1 MIRKGEGAIFTVI
14 MIILILAVS
23 IRVDAQEEVK
33 VNWVVE
39 NNPSFFNDIPFSIC
53 EKDSYIYVVG
63 FDYSIETDVFQ
74 PRIEKR
80 LKNDGSLIK
89 NWTYMPSDY
98 GGLLYDCIIVG
109 EKLYAVG
116 VSYSLIDSNWML
128 LVLDLDL
135 NLINYLNFTG
145 ISGAATSIISDQDFL
160 YIAGLVA
167 NETRTMIR
175 VEKIR
180 LTDLSIS
187 KEYVSNLSEF
197 QEAYSI
203 EINPVSNQ
211 IWVVGTTDFERW
223 RVEILDK
230 DLTWIKTVE
239 KEMGVSAF
247 SVGFDDEG
255 FSYVVGEGG
264 IIKLDR
270 NGEEIKNYAQR
281 GFFTKTRLLG
291 NRLYVAGMEN
301 VGNYVRQTLYVFD
314 SELNLLNKTVVSRGI
329 DADAIFLTG
338 RMVSDEENLY
348 ISGLAYIGYND
359 YEWVICSIN
368 ISSIPWY
375 LKNWYLIAI
384 PIIVILIVLVAYFI
398 FRIRKVR
405 LQRSVETTQY
415 SNAGSEQQSS
425 ETVKH
430 AEN

>member
-1 MIRKGEGAIFTVI
+1 MIRKGKGAIFTVI
-14 MIILILAVS
+14 MIVLILAVS

-33 VNWVVE
+33 VNWIIE

-63 FDYSIETDVFQ
+63 FDYSIETGVFQ

-80 LKNDGSLIK
+80 LKSDGSLIK
-89 NWTYMPSDY
+89 NWTYVPSDY
-98 GGLLYDCIIVG
+98 GGLLYDCIIVR

-135 NLINYLNFTG
+135 NLLNYFNFTG

-223 RVEILDK
+223 RIEILDK
-230 DLTWIKTVE
+230 DLSRIKTIE
-239 KEMGVSAF
+239 KEMGASAF

-264 IIKLDR
+264 VIKLDR
-270 NGEEIKNYAQR
+270 NGEEIKNYVQR

-314 SELNLLNKTVVSRGI
+314 NELNLLNKTVVSKGI

-359 YEWVICSIN
+359 YEWVICSIKV
-368 ISSIPWY
+368 SSIPWY
-375 LKNWYLIAI
+375 LKNWYLIAT

-405 LQRSVETTQY
+405 LQQSVETTQH
-415 SNAGSEQQSS
+415 SIAGGEQ
-425 ETVKH
+425 
-430 AEN
+430 